1 MLLFIKAVVLSRLMV
16 NIPVYYFRKNQLV
29 SSGRLIAGG
38 NFIMVLKWLSI
49 VKQSFIV
56 LGKCLWR

>member
-1 MLLFIKAVVLSRLMV
+1 MV

-49 VKQSFIV
+49 VKQSFIM